1 MTCYYPNAAFLGE
14 DGKIHLGHER
24 RGIPAVRTFD
34 LPCGKCIGCKLHR
47 AREWAIRCMH
57 EAKCYDEN
65 CFVTLT
71 YDNDHLPPDGSLN
84 HKHFQDFMKRL
95 RKHYSGRTIR
105 YYMCGEYGENMGR
118 PHYHAVFFNLRF
130 ADQLY
135 FKSSGGFKLYTSRTL
150 NQLWTLGQNNLIGEV
165 TLESAGYVARYCTK
179 VITGDRA
186 KKPLRPVQPRNRR
199 NSLQNSRIR
208 TNEQQITSSG
218 HPRRHRRP
226 WAHKHLTDIYPS
238 DEVIV
243 NGKPQKPP
251 RYYDT
256 ILKRVQ
262 TDDLEGYVSHKR
274 YKTALKIGPDNTP
287 ERLRVKEEIKYAQ
300 LKLKKRTL

>member
-14 DGKIHLGHER
+14 DGKIHLGHD
-24 RGIPAVRTFD
+24 AVARSIY
-34 LPCGKCIGCKLHR
+34 PVGNASAANCNR

-130 ADQLY
+130 ATN
-135 FKSSGGFKLYTSRTL
+135 STSKAA
-150 NQLWTLGQNNLIGEV
+150 EA
-165 TLESAGYVARYCTK
+165 S
-179 VITGDRA
+179 
-186 KKPLRPVQPRNRR
+186 
-199 NSLQNSRIR
+199 NS
-208 TNEQQITSSG
+208 TPPG
-218 HPRRHRRP
+218 
-226 WAHKHLTDIYPS
+226 HLTNSGRS
-238 DEVIV
+238 D
-243 NGKPQKPP
+243 K
-251 RYYDT
+251 T
-256 ILKRVQ
+256 I
-262 TDDLEGYVSHKR
+262 S
-274 YKTALKIGPDNTP
+274 
-287 ERLRVKEEIKYAQ
+287 
-300 LKLKKRTL
+300 